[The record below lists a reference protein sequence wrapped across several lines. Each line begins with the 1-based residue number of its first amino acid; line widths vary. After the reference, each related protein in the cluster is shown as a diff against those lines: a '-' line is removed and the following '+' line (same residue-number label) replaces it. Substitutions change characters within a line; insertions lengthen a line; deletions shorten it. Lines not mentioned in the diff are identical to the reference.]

1 MGYLSE
7 AGARRGLAPAATAA
21 TAVAERA
28 PPSLL

>member
-7 AGARRGLAPAATAA
+7 AGARRGLAPATAA
-21 TAVAERA
+21 AAVAERA